1 MDFGALPPEI
11 NSARMYA
18 GPGSGPLVAAATAW
32 NELAADLTAAAAS
45 YKSVVSSLTTGRWLG
60 PSSLSAASALGPYVA
75 WTAGAAAR
83 AAEAASHASLG
94 ADIYEAA
101 LSMTVPPQAVA
112 ANRVQLST
120 LVATNFLG
128 QNTAAIAATEAAYV
142 EMWAQD
148 AAAMYQYA
156 AGAVEASSVTPFT
169 SPPQVTDV
177 AGTATQAAAVSQ
189 ATGGAAQQFSLA
201 GLMSSIP
208 SALQNLATPAAST
221 ASTGGLSGLLSGL
234 SGNSTLSGLMSGL
247 TSTEFANLAP
257 TYVMS
262 SLTPLY
268 GLSSV
273 LGMAQ
278 SLQGLT
284 AATAQGAEAA
294 VAGAAGD
301 VAAAAADT
309 AGAFGAMG
317 QAGALGSLSVP
328 PAWTSIIPA
337 AHLTSA
343 GATLDNGGM
352 GALSRMSPQPSL
364 LGGLPRVAGAAGSSA
379 APRYGLVPTVMA
391 QPPSGGYGS
400 ELF

>member
-1 MDFGALPPEI
+1 
-11 NSARMYA
+11 MYA
-18 GPGSGPLVAAATAW
+18 GPGSGPLTAAATAW
-32 NELAADLTAAAAS
+32 DELAADLTSAAGS
-45 YKSVVSSLTTGRWLG
+45 YKSVVSSLTTGQWLG
-60 PSSLSAASALGPYVA
+60 PSSLTAASALGPYVA

-83 AAEAASHASLG
+83 AAEAASHAGL
-94 ADIYEAA
+94 AAEIYEAA
-101 LSMTVPPQAVA
+101 RAMTVPPPAVT
-112 ANRVQLST
+112 ANRVQLAT
-120 LVATNFLG
+120 LVATNILG
-128 QNTAAIAATEAAYV
+128 QNTAAIAANEAQYV

-148 AAAMYQYA
+148 ATAMYQYA

-169 SPPQVTDV
+169 APPQVTDI
-177 AGTATQAAAVSQ
+177 AGTTTQAAAVSE
-189 ATGGAAQQFSLA
+189 ATASASGQQFSLA

-208 SALQNLATPAAST
+208 NALQGLATPAATST
-221 ASTGGLSGLLSGL
+221 TGTSALSGL
-234 SGNSTLSGLMSGL
+234 SASSLMSDI
-247 TSTEFANLAP
+247 TSQLGSGDLLNLAP
-257 TYVMS
+257 TYLMS

-294 VAGAAGD
+294 VAGAAGAAGD
-301 VAAAAADT
+301 AAAAAAGEA
-309 AGAFGAMG
+309 AGAFGAVG

-328 PAWTSIIPA
+328 PAWTSVIPA
-337 AHLTSA
+337 AHLASA
-343 GATLDNGGM
+343 SAPLDNGGM
-352 GALSRMSPQPSL
+352 GALSRMPPPSL
-364 LGGLPRVAGAAGSSA
+364 LGGLPRVANAAGSST

>member
-1 MDFGALPPEI
+1 
-11 NSARMYA
+11 MYA
-18 GPGSGPLVAAATAW
+18 GPGSSPLVAAATAW
-32 NELAADLTAAAAS
+32 NELASDLTSAAGS

-60 PSSLSAASALGPYVA
+60 PSSMSAASALGPYVA

-83 AAEAASHASLG
+83 AAEAASQAQL
-94 ADIYEAA
+94 AVEIYEAA
-101 LSMTVPPQAVA
+101 LTATVPPQAVA

-156 AGAVEASSVTPFT
+156 AGAVEATSVTPFT
-169 SPPQVTDV
+169 PPPQVTDI

-189 ATGGAAQQFSLA
+189 ATGGAAAQQFSLA

-208 SALQNLATPAAST
+208 SALQNLATPAAAT
-221 ASTGGLSGLLSGL
+221 AGTGGLSGVLSGL
-234 SGNSTLSGLMSGL
+234 SGSSTLSNLMSGL
-247 TSTEFANLAP
+247 TSESFVQLAP

-301 VAAAAADT
+301 AAAAAGDA

-364 LGGLPRVAGAAGSSA
+364 LGGLPRVAGAGGSSA